1 MSFQIQWEIEGSREL
16 SRVLNNVSRAA
27 KDFKKP
33 LGQSAVMLRKLFEGD
48 VFVTEGAAIQR
59 KWARLSPATVAS
71 KARSG
76 YPFPTKP
83 LVATGKM
90 QKSFYTRVYSEYAV
104 VGNNADYFKYH
115 QSNKPRKRLPRR
127 VMMRIDNERKVE
139 IVRFFQAHLQ
149 AEAKRN

>member
-48 VFVTEGAAIQR
+48 VFKTEGAAIQR

-83 LVATGKM
+83 LMATGKM

-127 VMMRIDNERKVE
+127 IMMRINNPSKEE
-139 IVRFFQAHLQ
+139 IQRFFWEHIKNS
-149 AEAKRN
+149 AK

>member
-1 MSFQIQWEIEGSREL
+1 MANFNLSWSIEGDKQL
-16 SRVLNNVSRAA
+16 SRVLLNVSNAA

-33 LGQSAVMLRKLFEGD
+33 LGQSAVMLRELFEGD
-48 VFVTEGAAIQR
+48 VFKTEGGAIQR
-59 KWARLSPATVAS
+59 QWARLSPATVAR

-90 QKSFYTRVYSEYAV
+90 QKSFYTTVTSDYAI
-104 VGNNADYFKYH
+104 VGNNQDYFKYH

-127 VMMRIDNERKVE
+127 QMMRIDNERKVE
-139 IVRFFQAHLQ
+139 IVRYFQEHLRN
-149 AEAKRN
+149 EAKK

>member
-83 LVATGKM
+83 LMATGKM
-90 QKSFYTRVYSEYAV
+90 QKSFHTRVYSEYAV

-127 VMMRIDNERKVE
+127 IMMRINNPSKEE
-139 IVRFFQAHLQ
+139 IQRFFLEHIKNS
-149 AEAKRN
+149 AK